1 MEGRSLAGPMYG
13 WSADYLGNGGM
24 SRSDSAY
31 EVVDGIAQD
40 EVGSLAGTRHRAIIA
55 ARSRPRMKKDNNT
68 YEMRNIRGRN

>member
-1 MEGRSLAGPMYG
+1 
-13 WSADYLGNGGM
+13 M
-24 SRSDSAY
+24 SRSNSAY

-55 ARSRPRMKKDNNT
+55 AGSRPRIKKGNNM